1 MGHPTSA
8 GPAHL
13 QLLLR
18 RLQEEDRRP
27 PFANVHKVD
36 ASGGQHLHKVDQTTL
51 KLDRREGGPELIIMF
66 SDYDT
71 TASKLS
77 CDEIPLVQSFQPIGN
92 ELTFCVL

>member
-1 MGHPTSA
+1 MPESEGEGLKEMDHC
-8 GPAHL
+8 
-13 QLLLR
+13 
-18 RLQEEDRRP
+18 
-27 PFANVHKVD
+27 
-36 ASGGQHLHKVDQTTL
+36 TL

>member
-1 MGHPTSA
+1 MEVKY
-8 GPAHL
+8 
-13 QLLLR
+13 LR
-18 RLQEEDRRP
+18 RSPLGPESPNLDPVCYNAHQC
-27 PFANVHKVD
+27 
-36 ASGGQHLHKVDQTTL
+36 TL

>member
-1 MGHPTSA
+1 M
-8 GPAHL
+8 
-13 QLLLR
+13 LLSLKIECVLSFVKPKPFPISMNLR
-18 RLQEEDRRP
+18 KKRESPQC
-27 PFANVHKVD
+27 
-36 ASGGQHLHKVDQTTL
+36 TL

>member
-1 MGHPTSA
+1 MSLVDLDILITFETFVN
-8 GPAHL
+8 
-13 QLLLR
+13 LR
-18 RLQEEDRRP
+18 RFLV
-27 PFANVHKVD
+27 FVSFVTLTVA
-36 ASGGQHLHKVDQTTL
+36 AQHFWLNPTQCTL

>member
-1 MGHPTSA
+1 MLRYEQMWHLKLVGLKSA
-8 GPAHL
+8 NL
-13 QLLLR
+13 QC
-18 RLQEEDRRP
+18 
-27 PFANVHKVD
+27 
-36 ASGGQHLHKVDQTTL
+36 TL

>member
-1 MGHPTSA
+1 MHLD
-8 GPAHL
+8 PAPKCHQVL
-13 QLLLR
+13 
-18 RLQEEDRRP
+18 
-27 PFANVHKVD
+27 V
-36 ASGGQHLHKVDQTTL
+36 ASNLGGAKSRWRMHHCTL